1 MFDNFLFQF
10 GKAIVLEAAFTKFWT
25 SREGKQN
32 EQAINGSLGDLF
44 RQSYLVNAA
53 LARAEKDLS

>member
-25 SREGKQN
+25 SHEGKRN
-32 EQAINGSLGDLF
+32 HNVIDGSLGDLF

-53 LARAEKDLS
+53 LARAEKELS